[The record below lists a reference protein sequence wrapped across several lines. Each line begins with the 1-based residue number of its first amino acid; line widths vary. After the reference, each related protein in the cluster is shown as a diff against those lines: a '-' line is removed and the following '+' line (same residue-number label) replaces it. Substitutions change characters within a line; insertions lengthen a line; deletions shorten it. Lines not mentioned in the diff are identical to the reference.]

1 MPQLKVKTDEV
12 KDMSSNAYDDAT
24 SRFRVIPEGYYLAVI
39 KSAEWRSTPKAD
51 YIDIDADILQPEGN
65 HVWLRKFGIRATTKD
80 DKGNLEMDK
89 NGSQI
94 WILAK
99 YFMIA
104 TGVAKYDEGELGF
117 DTDNLAKIRGLVM
130 KVKIKTEKY
139 TRKEDGAERQKNAVS
154 SFFNI
159 SEGFAVVDDDNLP
172 LAKISGVTSSEIM
185 AHYLGEAFAAD
196 GQVFLNA
203 DAYEAYQ
210 FDASDPENHAF

>member
-1 MPQLKVKTDEV
+1 MAKIAFKTDAV
-12 KDMSSNAYDDAT
+12 KEMSSNAYDDAT

-39 KSAEWRSTPKAD
+39 KSAEWRATTKAD
-51 YIDIDADILQPEGN
+51 YIDIDADILQPDGN

-94 WILAK
+94 WVLAK
-99 YFMIA
+99 YFALA
-104 TGVAKYDEGELGF
+104 TGVAKYDEGELDF
-117 DTDNLAKIRGLVM
+117 DPDNLAKIRGLVM

-139 TRKEDGAERQKNAVS
+139 TRKEDGAERAKNALS
-154 SFFNI
+154 SVFNI
-159 SEGFAVVDDDNLP
+159 SEGFEISDT
-172 LAKISGVTSSEIM
+172 KISGVASSEII
-185 AHYLGEAFAAD
+185 ATYLGEAFAVD

-203 DAYEAYQ
+203 DAHEAYQ

>member
-1 MPQLKVKTDEV
+1 MAKIAFKTDAV

-51 YIDIDADILQPEGN
+51 YIDIDADVLQPDGR

-99 YFMIA
+99 YFALA
-104 TGVAKYDEGELGF
+104 TGVAKYDEGELDF
-117 DTDNLAKIRGLVM
+117 DPDNLAKIRGLVM

-139 TRKEDGAERQKNAVS
+139 PSPANGGALREKNALS
-154 SFFNI
+154 SVFNI
-159 SEGFAVVDDDNLP
+159 SEGFEISDT
-172 LAKISGVTSSEIM
+172 KISGVASSEII
-185 AHYLGEAFAAD
+185 ATYLGEAFAVD

-203 DAYEAYQ
+203 DAHEAYQ
-210 FDASDPENHAF
+210 FDASDEVEL